1 MTTAA
6 PCLIFFFSNMINK
19 FKSEHSKQLGLSVG
33 HGSTLTRTCRS
44 GVFSTEAKVSIG
56 GKNTGNAF
64 HPYLLG
70 SDRRL
75 KDRIRDYRSSVH
87 FYGSSLQPDR

>member
-1 MTTAA
+1 MNDHCRAMFD
-6 PCLIFFFSNMINK
+6 FFFFCSNMINK
-19 FKSEHSKQLGLSVG
+19 FKSEHSKLLGLSVG

-70 SDRRL
+70 SDRTRF
-75 KDRIRDYRSSVH
+75 D
-87 FYGSSLQPDR
+87 G